1 MGAVYFAAMPI
12 EESFLLLLALAG
24 IWFWL
29 DTLKAREAGVAAARA
44 ACAEE
49 GWQFLDESVVGR
61 GVRLARDDEGR
72 LRLRRIYAFEY
83 SESGFNRSAGS
94 VTLLGQEL
102 EWLSIRH
109 AARPAER
116 AVNSEANS
124 VVNPADEQATGQV
137 LDFPEPGT
145 TPRPT
150 ARIIPLRPQ
159 GTEKNKDPHAPQ
171 DLHD

>member
-24 IWFWL
+24 LWFWL
-29 DTLKAREAGVAAARA
+29 DTLKAREAGVLAARE
-44 ACAEE
+44 ACAAE
-49 GWQFLDESVVGR
+49 GWQFLDESVAGR

-83 SESGFNRSAGS
+83 SESGFERSRGS
-94 VTLLGQEL
+94 ITLLGQSV

-109 AARPAER
+109 ASRPTER
-116 AVNSEANS
+116 EISDRSQAFPAATP
-124 VVNPADEQATGQV
+124 NP
-137 LDFPEPGT
+137 
-145 TPRPT
+145 TPQPT
-150 ARIIPLRPQ
+150 ARIIQLRPTVAAPAPA
-159 GTEKNKDPHAPQ
+159 GEKNKETHVPQ

>member
-116 AVNSEANS
+116 EV
-124 VVNPADEQATGQV
+124 ADQPV
-137 LDFPEPGT
+137 DFPEPGAA
-145 TPRPT
+145 PRPT

>member
-83 SESGFNRSAGS
+83 SESGFNRSVGS

-116 AVNSEANS
+116 EVSDQP
-124 VVNPADEQATGQV
+124 V
-137 LDFPEPGT
+137 DFSGPGA

-150 ARIIPLRPQ
+150 ARIIPLRPAP
-159 GTEKNKDPHAPQ
+159 GENNKEAHVPQ
-171 DLHD
+171 DVHD

>member
-116 AVNSEANS
+116 AVNQADSQAGD
-124 VVNPADEQATGQV
+124 PAAGKM
-137 LDFPEPGT
+137 LDFPEPGA

-159 GTEKNKDPHAPQ
+159 GTEKNKDLHAPQ
-171 DLHD
+171 DVHD

>member
-1 MGAVYFAAMPI
+1 MPI

-116 AVNSEANS
+116 EV
-124 VVNPADEQATGQV
+124 ADQPV
-137 LDFPEPGT
+137 DFPEPGT
-145 TPRPT
+145 PPRPT

-171 DLHD
+171 DVHD

>member
-1 MGAVYFAAMPI
+1 MPI

-83 SESGFNRSAGS
+83 SESGFNRSVGS

-116 AVNSEANS
+116 EV
-124 VVNPADEQATGQV
+124 ADQPV
-137 LDFPEPGT
+137 DFPEPGA

-150 ARIIPLRPQ
+150 ARIIPLRPTP
-159 GTEKNKDPHAPQ
+159 GKNNKDTHAPQ
-171 DLHD
+171 DVHD